1 MRTESFFVPFYT
13 GKKKNSFS
21 YSGVAN
27 LFPRSCS
34 SHLLRSRSSQALNS
48 LMTLSSVRVFMSF
61 HMNLHLHEQKQN
73 RLPHFLERSV
83 VAKQPEFCIQVLTDN
98 ESLSF
103 WSCSAKIHDQHEAS
117 THFNPNYLCF
127 TSLSHLWEA
136 GFER

>member
-1 MRTESFFVPFYT
+1 LLI
-13 GKKKNSFS
+13 G
-21 YSGVAN
+21 
-27 LFPRSCS
+27 S
-34 SHLLRSRSSQALNS
+34 SDPEAFLRSGANDATRAANKQYALQKS
-48 LMTLSSVRVFMSF
+48 CYCPIYTSK
-61 HMNLHLHEQKQN
+61 KQN